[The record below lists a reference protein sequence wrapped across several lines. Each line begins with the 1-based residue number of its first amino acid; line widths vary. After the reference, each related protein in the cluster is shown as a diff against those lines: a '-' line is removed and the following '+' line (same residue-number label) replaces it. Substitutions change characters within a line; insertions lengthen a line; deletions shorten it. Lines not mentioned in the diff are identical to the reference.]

1 MFKEIK
7 AKRAERK
14 AKSEAVFRCAVNI
27 MGVRRKTE
35 NDPKLTDELREKV
48 LDEIDLQ
55 KEALIEAK
63 IAYDME
69 PKLMGS
75 MYVVAIVSYILGVLV
90 G

>member
-14 AKSEAVFRCAVNI
+14 AKSEAVFRVI
-27 MGVRRKTE
+27 MSIKGVRRKAE
-35 NDPKLTDELREKV
+35 DDPKLTDELREKV
-48 LDEIDLQ
+48 LEEIDLQ
-55 KEALIEAK
+55 TDALIEAK

-69 PKLMGS
+69 PTLMGGLS
-75 MYVVAIVSYILGVLV
+75 AVAIGAYILGVLV